1 MFWWCKL
8 TDNQLIALF
17 GGIITAGL
25 VENGITADLAQS
37 YQPTKQ
43 GVNNNT
49 TIYFFKINDKR
60 YGWVNRSNRWDE
72 LTSKMVYTETQIV
85 ESTFQI
91 NALVKQNPQVL
102 SHTAS
107 DVVNIVASIMQSQST
122 IQTLKAAGVGIYRI
136 TEIRNPYFMDDKDQ
150 YEASPSFDFTLV
162 YNQSI
167 ITTAPIVQT
176 IDYNFTRT
184 S

>member
-1 MFWWCKL
+1 M

-25 VENGITADLAQS
+25 TANGVSANLAQS
-37 YQPTKQ
+37 YEPTKQ
-43 GVNNNT
+43 GVSSSNT
-49 TIYFFKINDKR
+49 VYFFKINDKR
-60 YGWVNRSNRWDE
+60 HGWVNRANRWDA
-72 LTSKMVYTETQIV
+72 LTSKMVFTETQVV

-91 NALVKQNPQVL
+91 NALARQNPAVL
-102 SHTAS
+102 SKTAS
-107 DVVNIVASIMQSQST
+107 DIVGIVASIMQSQST
-122 IQTLKAAGVGIYRI
+122 ITTLQAAGVGIYRI
-136 TEIRNPYFMDDKDQ
+136 TEIRNPYFMDDRDQ

-176 IDYNFTRT
+176 IEYNFKRT